1 MATYQDLFLDLR
13 SKLSKA
19 NIEAVE
25 LNARELIA
33 FAAGKTTEE
42 FVRDRQLFAPA
53 ETVKRAN
60 DLCDR
65 RVRGEPLAYIL
76 GEWDFYGLTLRIT
89 PDVLIPRMDTE
100 VLSDWVINIL
110 RAGTDGKF
118 RFLDL
123 CTGSGCIGLSI
134 ANAFPNCRGVL
145 LDVSEK
151 AVELAGENAKN
162 LGLNDRLIAVS
173 GDVCKAPD
181 MNFLGSFDVI
191 VSNPPYITRDEMAEL
206 DRSVRDFEPQGALF
220 GGNDGLHFY
229 RAIVNDWLKLLKPGG
244 FIAFECGYRQA
255 TDVGRLLKNAG
266 CTGIKIVEDT
276 AGIPRVVS
284 AFAPED
290 IKTNDISEGNQD
302 EC

>member
-1 MATYQDLFLDLR
+1 MDLR
-13 SKLSKA
+13 AKLNRA
-19 NIEAVE
+19 NVEAVDFQ
-25 LNARELIA
+25 ARQLIG
-33 FAAGKTTEE
+33 AASGKTTEE
-42 FVRDRQLFAPA
+42 FVRDRNLFAPG
-53 ETVKRAN
+53 EIVKKAN
-60 DLCDR
+60 ELCDR

-76 GEWDFYGLTLRIT
+76 GEWDFYGLTLKIT

-110 RAGTDGKF
+110 RRSTDGKF

-134 ANAFPNCRGVL
+134 ANAFESCRGVL

-151 AVELAGENAKN
+151 AVELSAENAKK
-162 LGLNDRLIAVS
+162 LGLNDRLISVT
-173 GDVCKAPD
+173 GDVCKPPD
-181 MNFLGSFDVI
+181 VSFLGRFDVI
-191 VSNPPYITRDEMAEL
+191 VSNPPYITREEMAEL

-229 RAIVNDWLKLLKPGG
+229 RAIINEWLKLLRPGG

-255 TDVGRLLKNAG
+255 MDLGRLLKAAG
-266 CTGIKIVEDT
+266 YTGIKIVEDT